1 MKEKARLVIAILIV
15 LLAVGAF
22 VAGMMLLPDMLV
34 MQIKTGGA
42 AGTTLPKLLG
52 LLIPLALSGVF
63 AIMYYKDGNGKNL
76 FVSIIGLVGFVL
88 TFFMNR

>member
-22 VAGMMLLPDMLV
+22 VVGMILLPDMLV
-34 MQIKTGGA
+34 MQIKTSGA

-63 AIMYYKDGNGKNL
+63 AVMYYKDGSGKNL